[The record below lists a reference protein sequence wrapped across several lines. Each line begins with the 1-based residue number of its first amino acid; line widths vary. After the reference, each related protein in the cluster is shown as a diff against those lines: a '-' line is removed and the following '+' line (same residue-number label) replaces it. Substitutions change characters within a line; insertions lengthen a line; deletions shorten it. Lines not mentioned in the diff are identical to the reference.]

1 MELQN
6 GLNVATLIMCLV
18 TLTMASAA
26 LVPQIKQ
33 GLVMLRDGLLW
44 AILLG
49 IIGMVGFIGWGR
61 LQDMRQRRVEDVDS
75 TSYET
80 QVESLAVTAPDTV
93 VNSSVY
99 AKESWLSQRD
109 RNPSLVNGV
118 VDRRL
123 QY

>member
-61 LQDMRQRRVEDVDS
+61 LQDMRQRRVEGVNS

-80 QVESLAVTAPDTV
+80 QVEPLAVTAPDTF

-123 QY
+123 Q